1 MEIKSVCV
9 GELMV
14 NCYILADG
22 GEACV
27 IDPGSEADKIVQI
40 SNNMGAKITKILLTH
55 GHFDHIGAVKS
66 LAEKT
71 GAKVYVHKE
80 DEIMLSDNEKNL
92 NFMSEVKVEK
102 CSADVLL
109 NGGEVL
115 KVGEKELKI
124 YHTPGHS
131 AGGISIYTDG
141 SLFSGDLLFRG
152 SIGRFD
158 YGNVRVELES
168 LKFLVDTFPK
178 ETVVYPGHG
187 EFTTIGEEMQY
198 NPYIIRH
205 VAIEG
210 LSEPASND

>member
-22 GEACV
+22 KEACV
-27 IDPGSEADKIVQI
+27 IDPGSEADRIIQEADK
-40 SNNMGAKITKILLTH
+40 MGAKITKILLTH
-55 GHFDHIGAVKS
+55 GHYDHIGAVKR

-71 GAKVYVHKE
+71 DAKVYVHKE

-92 NFMSEVKVEK
+92 NFMSEIKIEN

-109 NGGEVL
+109 SGGEIIN
-115 KVGEKELKI
+115 VGSKELKI

-131 AGGISIYTDG
+131 PGGISIYTDG
-141 SLFSGDLLFRG
+141 FLFAGDLLFRG

-168 LKFLVDTFPK
+168 LKFLVNTFSDDTI
-178 ETVVYPGHG
+178 VYPGHG
-187 EFTTIGEEMQY
+187 EFTTIGEEKQF
-198 NPYIIRH
+198 NPYIVRH
-205 VAIEG
+205 V
-210 LSEPASND
+210 N

>member
-22 GEACV
+22 KEACV
-27 IDPGSEADKIVQI
+27 IDPGSEADKIIQEADK
-40 SNNMGAKITKILLTH
+40 MGAKITKILLTH
-55 GHFDHIGAVKS
+55 GHYDHIGAVKR

-92 NFMSEVKVEK
+92 NFMSEIKIEN

-109 NGGEVL
+109 SGGEIIN
-115 KVGEKELKI
+115 VGSKELKI

-131 AGGISIYTDG
+131 PGGISIYTDG
-141 SLFSGDLLFRG
+141 FLFAGDLLFRG

-158 YGNVRVELES
+158 YGRVELES
-168 LKFLVDTFPK
+168 LKFLVNTFSD
-178 ETVVYPGHG
+178 ETIVYPGHG
-187 EFTTIGEEMQY
+187 EFTTIGEEKQF
-198 NPYIIRH
+198 NPYIVRH
-205 VAIEG
+205 V
-210 LSEPASND
+210 N

>member
-22 GEACV
+22 KEACV
-27 IDPGSEADKIVQI
+27 IDPGSEADRIIQEADK
-40 SNNMGAKITKILLTH
+40 MGAKITKILLTH
-55 GHFDHIGAVKS
+55 GHYDHIGAVKR

-92 NFMSEVKVEK
+92 NFMSEVKIEN

-109 NGGEVL
+109 SGGEIIN
-115 KVGEKELKI
+115 VGSKELKI

-131 AGGISIYTDG
+131 PGGISIYTDG
-141 SLFSGDLLFRG
+141 FLFAGDLLFRG

-168 LKFLVDTFPK
+168 LKFLVNTFSDDTI
-178 ETVVYPGHG
+178 VYPGHG
-187 EFTTIGEEMQY
+187 EFTTIGEEKQF
-198 NPYIIRH
+198 NPYIVRH
-205 VAIEG
+205 V
-210 LSEPASND
+210 N

>member
-22 GEACV
+22 KEACV
-27 IDPGSEADKIVQI
+27 IDPGSEADRIIQEADK
-40 SNNMGAKITKILLTH
+40 MGAKITKILLTH
-55 GHFDHIGAVKS
+55 GHYDHIGAVKR

-80 DEIMLSDNEKNL
+80 DEIMLSDNERNL
-92 NFMSEVKVEK
+92 NFMSEIKIEN

-109 NGGEVL
+109 SGGEIIN
-115 KVGEKELKI
+115 VGSKELKI

-131 AGGISIYTDG
+131 PGGISIYTDG
-141 SLFSGDLLFRG
+141 FLFAGDLLFRG

-168 LKFLVDTFPK
+168 LKFLVNTFSDDTI
-178 ETVVYPGHG
+178 VYPGHG
-187 EFTTIGEEMQY
+187 EFTTIGEEKQF
-198 NPYIIRH
+198 NPYIVRH
-205 VAIEG
+205 V
-210 LSEPASND
+210 N

>member
-22 GEACV
+22 KEACV
-27 IDPGSEADKIVQI
+27 IDPGSEADRIIQEADK
-40 SNNMGAKITKILLTH
+40 MGAKITKILLTH
-55 GHFDHIGAVKS
+55 GHYDHIGAVKR

-92 NFMSEVKVEK
+92 NFMSEIKIEN

-109 NGGEVL
+109 SGGEIIN
-115 KVGEKELKI
+115 VGSKELKI

-131 AGGISIYTDG
+131 PGGISIYTDG
-141 SLFSGDLLFRG
+141 FLFAGDLLFRG

-158 YGNVRVELES
+158 YGNVRLELES
-168 LKFLVDTFPK
+168 LKFLVNTFSDDTI
-178 ETVVYPGHG
+178 VYPGHG
-187 EFTTIGEEMQY
+187 EFTTIGEEKQF
-198 NPYIIRH
+198 NPYIVRH
-205 VAIEG
+205 V
-210 LSEPASND
+210 N

>member
-22 GEACV
+22 KEACV
-27 IDPGSEADKIVQI
+27 IDPGSEADRIIQEADK
-40 SNNMGAKITKILLTH
+40 MGAKITKILLTH
-55 GHFDHIGAVKS
+55 GHYDHIGAVKR

-92 NFMSEVKVEK
+92 NFMSEIKIEN

-109 NGGEVL
+109 SGGEIIN
-115 KVGEKELKI
+115 VGSKELKI

-131 AGGISIYTDG
+131 PGGISIYTDG
-141 SLFSGDLLFRG
+141 FLFAGDLLFRG

-168 LKFLVDTFPK
+168 LKFLVNTFSDDTI
-178 ETVVYPGHG
+178 VYPGHG
-187 EFTTIGEEMQY
+187 EFTTIGEEKQF
-198 NPYIIRH
+198 NPYIVRH
-205 VAIEG
+205 V
-210 LSEPASND
+210 N

>member
-22 GEACV
+22 KEACV
-27 IDPGSEADKIVQI
+27 IDPGSEADRIIQEADK
-40 SNNMGAKITKILLTH
+40 MGAKITKILLTH
-55 GHFDHIGAVKS
+55 GHYDHIGAVKR

-92 NFMSEVKVEK
+92 NFMSEIKIEN

-109 NGGEVL
+109 SGGEIIN
-115 KVGEKELKI
+115 VGSKELKI

-131 AGGISIYTDG
+131 PGGISIYTDG
-141 SLFSGDLLFRG
+141 FLFAGDLLFRG

-168 LKFLVDTFPK
+168 LKFLVDTFSDD
-178 ETVVYPGHG
+178 TIVYPGHG
-187 EFTTIGEEMQY
+187 EFTTIGEEKQF
-198 NPYIIRH
+198 NPYIVRH
-205 VAIEG
+205 V
-210 LSEPASND
+210 N